1 MDTYIKATID
11 ARKNLIFN
19 HCYNSKIKKFTDF
32 LFEKIEKMAE
42 NCKNV
47 EEFEKKFVESKLC
60 DRYRYI
66 YEKTNN
72 IK

>member
-47 EEFEKKFVESKLC
+47 EKFK
-60 DRYRYI
+60 
-66 YEKTNN
+66 
-72 IK
+72 IKAKQVQL

>member
-42 NCKNV
+42 KNILRV
-47 EEFEKKFVESKLC
+47 IEE
-60 DRYRYI
+60 
-66 YEKTNN
+66 NMG
-72 IK
+72 

>member
-32 LFEKIEKMAE
+32 LFDKIEKMAE

-47 EEFEKKFVESKLC
+47 E
-60 DRYRYI
+60 
-66 YEKTNN
+66 
-72 IK
+72 